1 MATTADIRNGMV
13 IFWNN
18 GYWKIL
24 EFQHVKMGRGGAF
37 VRTKLKNLRTG
48 QVVENTFRSGEK
60 LDEVRLESR
69 QMQYLYF
76 DGSSYI
82 FMDTETYEQIPISS
96 ELIEGVKVFI
106 KENDE
111 VNVLFHDAEPL
122 DINLPTYVILQV
134 VETEPGIKGDTV
146 SGATKPA
153 KLETGLVVQVPLFI
167 NEGDMVKIDTRAG
180 EYIERVK

>member
-1 MATTADIRNGMV
+1 M
-13 IFWNN
+13 
-18 GYWKIL
+18 

>member
-1 MATTADIRNGMV
+1 
-13 IFWNN
+13 
-18 GYWKIL
+18 L

-167 NEGDMVKIDTRAG
+167 NEGDMVKIDTRTG